1 MPLQAAAERTQSDYM
16 RRNQVDL
23 TILIFLGSGL
33 FLGWSLGANDA
44 ANVFGTA
51 VGTRMVRFG
60 TAALVCS
67 VFVILGAVVSG
78 AGAAHTL
85 GKLGSID
92 AIAGSFMAALA
103 AAATV
108 YGMTRFSLPVSTSQA
123 IVGAII
129 GWNLFSNAVTD
140 TQALLKILL
149 TWIAC
154 PLLAGF
160 IAVPL
165 YKLTEFF
172 LDRARLHLLRL
183 DAYTRLALIGAGAFG
198 AYSLGANNIAN
209 VMGVFVPVSPFTD
222 FSLAGQFTL
231 TSVQQLFLLGSVA
244 IAVGVFTYSKR
255 VMLTVG
261 NELMPMS
268 PIAAW
273 VVVVAHSIVLFLFAS
288 QGLEHTLAQA
298 GLPTIPL
305 VPVSSSQ
312 AVIGAVI
319 GLGLLKGGRDV
330 RWSVLVQI
338 GTGWVV
344 TPFLSAVLCFVGLFF
359 LQNVFDQQVYK
370 PVRFEITPG
379 VAVRLSER
387 GVPKAAYLALVG
399 HSYESSGDLLDAMED
414 HAPLSGQQ
422 GRISIDMAK
431 IQPTRITRIK
441 LYRYD
446 FSRLGENQRTALHQL
461 VGREY
466 QYAWELAEALS
477 ALSPQWVRLPG
488 TEANRSFNKKLDE
501 DLSYLVRTFEY
512 VQ

>member
-1 MPLQAAAERTQSDYM
+1 
-16 RRNQVDL
+16 
-23 TILIFLGSGL
+23 LGSGL

-60 TAALVCS
+60 TAAAVCS

-103 AAATV
+103 AAITV
-108 YGMTRFSLPVSTSQA
+108 YGMTRSGLPVSTSQA

-129 GWNLFSNAVTD
+129 GWNWFSNSVTD
-140 TQALLKILL
+140 IQVLLKIMF
-149 TWIAC
+149 TWMAC
-154 PLLAGF
+154 PILAGL
-160 IAVPL
+160 IAVIL
-165 YKLTEFF
+165 FKLVRWI
-172 LDRARLHLLRL
+172 LSKANLHLLRL

-222 FSLAGQFTL
+222 FALTEQFTL
-231 TSVQQLFLLGSVA
+231 TSVQQLFLLGSIA

-268 PIAAW
+268 PITAW
-273 VVVVAHSIVLFLFAS
+273 VVVVAHSIVLFLFSS
-288 QGLEHTLAQA
+288 QGLEHALAEA

-319 GLGLLKGGRDV
+319 GLGLLRGGRNV
-330 RWSVLVQI
+330 RWGLLVQI
-338 GTGWVV
+338 GTGWVI
-344 TPFLSAVLCFVGLFF
+344 TPFLAAAMCFVGLFF
-359 LQNVFDQQVYK
+359 LQNVFDQQVHK
-370 PVRFEITPG
+370 PLRFELTPR
-379 VAVRLSER
+379 VVER
-387 GVPKAAYLALVG
+387 MGELGVPKAAYTDLIG
-399 HSYESSGDLLDAMED
+399 RSYESSGALLDAMTERTPLTGKQARTAID
-414 HAPLSGQQ
+414 HARIQHTKITEFKLS
-422 GRISIDMAK
+422 
-431 IQPTRITRIK
+431 
-441 LYRYD
+441 RYD
-446 FSRLGENQRTALHQL
+446 FSRLSEIQRIALQQL
-461 VGREY
+461 AGQQF

-477 ALSPQWVRLPG
+477 ALSPQWQRLP
-488 TEANRSFNKKLDE
+488 AIALNRRFNKRLDE
-501 DLSYLVRTFEY
+501 DLAYLMQTFESR
-512 VQ
+512 